1 MIVVNILTVTIS
13 IAIAIII
20 MIVNNNINSTIT
32 IIMVEDPKSNY
43 LFTVTKRLFVWVS
56 WCMRVPKKC

>member
-13 IAIAIII
+13 IANAIII

-32 IIMVEDPKSNY
+32 IIMVEDRKSNY